1 MQHTVIANALANTS
15 AATFASVNYNT
26 QIATAA
32 AHKHNAVHKNVT
44 ANVTLFSNIKHA
56 NVYANALAKNA
67 NKTSAA
73 QNASNT
79 AIAQNMC
86 STHYEHTNCYSI
98 VYNAQRNTYY
108 LYCIVNNAQSVYY
121 INNAQATKHQV
132 AQLLTASAAN
142 KLLNSS
148 AAQYNATHNV
158 AHTLHL
164 RTVKCS
170 NINTITINK
179 QTYTFN

>member
-67 NKTSAA
+67 NKTNEA
-73 QNASNT
+73 QNASNA
-79 AIAQNMC
+79 AIAQNMQ

-98 VYNAQRNTYY
+98 VYNAKLNTYY

-121 INNAQATKHQV
+121 INNAQATKQQV

-142 KLLNSS
+142 KLLSNNSV
-148 AAQYNATHNV
+148 QYNATHNV
-158 AHTLHL
+158 EHTLHL
-164 RTVKCS
+164 RTIKCS

>member
-1 MQHTVIANALANTS
+1 MQHTVIANALASTN

-32 AHKHNAVHKNVT
+32 AHKHNTVHKNVT
-44 ANVTLFSNIKHA
+44 ANVTLFNSIKHA

-67 NKTSAA
+67 NKHNAQ

-79 AIAQNMC
+79 AIAQQQH
-86 STHYEHTNCYSI
+86 STHYTHTNCYSI
-98 VYNAQRNTYY
+98 VYNAKHNCYY
-108 LYCIVNNAQSVYY
+108 LYCIVNNANSTLY
-121 INNAQATKHQV
+121 INNAQATKAQV
-132 AQLLTASAAN
+132 AQLLTASAAS
-142 KLLNSS
+142 KLLDNSKT
-148 AAQYNATHNV
+148 QYNATHNV
-158 AHTLHL
+158 THTLML

-179 QTYTFN
+179 QTYTFY

>member
-1 MQHTVIANALANTS
+1 MQHTVIANALANTN

-26 QIATAA
+26 QVATAA
-32 AHKHNAVHKNVT
+32 AHKHNTVHKSVT

-56 NVYANALAKNA
+56 NVYANALANNA

-73 QNASNT
+73 QNTNSNT
-79 AIAQNMC
+79 IAQNMC
-86 STHYEHTNCYSI
+86 STHYTHTDCYSI

-108 LYCIVNNAQSVYY
+108 LYCIVNNANSVYY
-121 INNAQATKHQV
+121 INNVQASKQQV

-158 AHTLHL
+158 THTLHL

-170 NINTITINK
+170 NINSITVNK
-179 QTYTFN
+179 HTYTFN

>member
-32 AHKHNAVHKNVT
+32 AHKHNAVHKTVT

-73 QNASNT
+73 QNATSNT
-79 AIAQNMC
+79 IAQNMQQ
-86 STHYEHTNCYSI
+86 THYAHTNCYSI
-98 VYNAQRNTYY
+98 VYNAQRNTHY
-108 LYCIVNNAQSVYY
+108 LYCIINNAQSVYY
-121 INNAQATKHQV
+121 INNAQATKQQV

-142 KLLNSS
+142 KLLNSNS
-148 AAQYNATHNV
+148 VQYNKTHNV

-164 RTVKCS
+164 RTIKCS

>member
-67 NKTSAA
+67 NKTNEA
-73 QNASNT
+73 QNATSNT
-79 AIAQNMC
+79 IAQNQHN
-86 STHYEHTNCYSI
+86 THYAHTDCYSI
-98 VYNAQRNTYY
+98 VYNAQRNTHY
-108 LYCIVNNAQSVYY
+108 LYCIVNNAQSAYY
-121 INNAQATKHQV
+121 INNTQATKQQV

-142 KLLNSS
+142 KLLNSNS
-148 AAQYNATHNV
+148 VQYNKTHNV
-158 AHTLHL
+158 EHTLHL
-164 RTVKCS
+164 RTIKCS
-170 NINTITINK
+170 NITSITINK